1 MEIFYQ
7 QNIVLTNDSRD
18 YDSSAYSSSATTS
31 SLSNCSSISLPP
43 LIKTADGRNTPKAF
57 VPLPALER
65 DETLQ
70 YSGAGELV
78 SQSIAEQQQQQQQV
92 NQQVLHQLGF
102 NVYDDNN
109 VDLACSAIPTFK
121 NLQEDEYTNN
131 LLSMPD
137 INNIFIQDDSI
148 LNYLNYSI
156 EMTDTYSPTSSSS
169 SSSSTILTKQSLSS
183 PLATDNSSINATES
197 NTLLALS
204 TPTNNINNYHELRV
218 SDTNGN
224 DTTVLSY
231 HSTASKENVCLK
243 FEYAFE
249 NQKLVQIQPPVVVTD
264 ITTESSAV
272 SSYDTLNN
280 ALPILEANTNPSYM
294 NLANDR

>member
-1 MEIFYQ
+1 MDKVKIAGRIYINCFIKVSEHCIKKVIMEIFYQ

-43 LIKTADGRNTPKAF
+43 LIKTSDGHNTPKAL
-57 VPLPALER
+57 VPLAALER

-78 SQSIAEQQQQQQQV
+78 SQTIAEQQQQQQQV

-109 VDLACSAIPTFK
+109 VDLACSAIPTYK

-156 EMTDTYSPTSSSS
+156 EMTDTYSPTSSPSS
-169 SSSSTILTKQSLSS
+169 SLSS
-183 PLATDNSSINATES
+183 
-197 NTLLALS
+197 
-204 TPTNNINNYHELRV
+204 
-218 SDTNGN
+218 
-224 DTTVLSY
+224 
-231 HSTASKENVCLK
+231 
-243 FEYAFE
+243 
-249 NQKLVQIQPPVVVTD
+249 
-264 ITTESSAV
+264 
-272 SSYDTLNN
+272 
-280 ALPILEANTNPSYM
+280 
-294 NLANDR
+294 